1 MGGRW
6 AFAALAAVSGIGAAF
21 FGWIEWDQRTAP
33 PIVIEDPRADAT
45 IVVAVEGGV
54 ATPGVY
60 AVSANARV
68 YEVLAQAGGT
78 VSGADLASVN
88 PAARVRDGDRLIVP
102 LLPPT
107 PSAFPGPPKVE
118 PIGSTLTVA
127 DDARSSTAGR
137 PAMPT
142 PPGGDVPPID
152 INTATVAELD
162 GLPGIGPVLAQRIVD
177 YRTEQGPFSTVE
189 ELAEVQGISEKM
201 VDELR
206 SRLIVGS

>member
-88 PAARVRDGDRLIVP
+88 PAARLRDGDRLIVP

-107 PSAFPGPPKVE
+107 PSAFSGPPKVE

-137 PAMPT
+137 QAMPT

-201 VDELR
+201 VDELG